1 VINKIELV
9 LRINEEDVKILPDS
23 ASNYWLVA
31 PIPADMKDVKAVKI
45 TVERL
50 DESEVEENAELV

>member
-9 LRINEEDVKILPDS
+9 FRINGKDVKILPGS

-50 DESEVEENAELV
+50 DESEGKSNE

>member
-1 VINKIELV
+1 MSDENKIELV
-9 LRINEEDVKILPDS
+9 LHINGEDVKILPDI

-31 PIPADMKDVKAVKI
+31 PIPADMKDVKVVKV

-50 DESEVEENAELV
+50 DESEGKKNG

>member
-1 VINKIELV
+1 MINKIEMI
-9 LRINEEDVKILPDS
+9 LRINGEDVKILPDS

-31 PIPADMKDVKAVKI
+31 PIPADMKGVKVVKI

-50 DESEVEENAELV
+50 DESEDTGNE

>member
-1 VINKIELV
+1 MINKIELI
-9 LRINEEDVKILPDS
+9 LRINGEDVKILPDS
-23 ASNYWLVA
+23 ASKYWLVA

-50 DESEVEENAELV
+50 DESEGKNNG

>member
-1 VINKIELV
+1 MINKIELV
-9 LRINEEDVKILPDS
+9 LRIDGEDVKILPDS

-31 PIPADMKDVKAVKI
+31 PIPADMKDVKAVKV

-50 DESEVEENAELV
+50 DESEGKNNG